1 MSKTFPAKFA
11 GRCELCL
18 GPITKGQRITRCPG
32 VHGTYQHAE
41 VDACRAGYRNAQTA
55 QMAQAVRD
63 GDLTQEQASNVL
75 ARHDELVRFP
85 VEATAA

>member
-1 MSKTFPAKFA
+1 MSFAAKFA

-18 GPITKGQRITRCPG
+18 GPISKGQRISRCPG
-32 VHGTYQHAE
+32 VHGTYQHVEA
-41 VDACRAGYRNAQTA
+41 DACRAGYREAQTA

-63 GDLTQEQASNVL
+63 GDLTQEQAARVL

-85 VEATAA
+85 VDAP